1 MRGFYYTNFIAI
13 ATHREH
19 SKLDIKWQE
28 LSDFYEKILFGP
40 TILKRHRR
48 PSLQSIIHAE
58 RHAWQ
63 HIITEM
69 WDGISL
75 SVSLLRLKNDT
86 LWWTN
91 ELDYEM
97 RTSQWPHQPS
107 YQAGTGRRT
116 ATTHR
121 NQLLYHNTPDRVSI
135 DVSTPHLT
143 TPTIDTD

>member
-1 MRGFYYTNFIAI
+1 MRHTNNDGTMDDTEQQYRDQPHDEDDWQDQMRVFYYTTFMAI

-19 SKLDIKWQE
+19 PNLDIKWQD
-28 LSDFYEKILFGP
+28 LSDFYEKFLFGP

-69 WDGISL
+69 WDGIPLSTSL
-75 SVSLLRLKNDT
+75 RGLKSDT

-91 ELDYEM
+91 ELDYEQ
-97 RTSQWPHQPS
+97 RTSQWPQQPS
-107 YQAGTGRRT
+107 YQAD
-116 ATTHR
+116 HR
-121 NQLLYHNTPDRVSI
+121 SVR
-135 DVSTPHLT
+135 
-143 TPTIDTD
+143 